1 MRDFRTA
8 LAWYESLL
16 GSPPA
21 FFATETEAVWQLGEH
36 RWLYVE
42 QVPDRAGRAMHT
54 LFVPTSTPGPRKS
67 PRAASSPQLDET
79 YGDGV
84 RKITYRDPEGNE
96 VGFGQ
101 AWASR
106 TE

>member
-1 MRDFRTA
+1 M
-8 LAWYESLL
+8 
-16 GSPPA
+16 
-21 FFATETEAVWQLGEH
+21 WQLGEH

-54 LFVPTSTPGPRKS
+54 LFVPDLDARIAEI
-67 PRAASSPQLDET
+67 AARGIEPALDET

-101 AWASR
+101 AWELGIEAR
-106 TE
+106 